1 MRGREA
7 DGAILAESERR
18 SYRYIGYIFIHCPD
32 PQRSQRRGNW
42 MAGHVGT
49 DALQAE
55 RTGGESKWKMELGN
69 KMEMET
75 EMENAGYLAWLPLL
89 TPGVQCHSR
98 HRVRGEWK
106 RMGRREDGRTGSL
119 REYLRVGAT
128 QTRKS
133 KREEVREGGCPGR
146 PAISLVCCRSVC
158 PRGFS
163 RWTIAWIPSP
173 ERGSA
178 AGLPCLIPFSATTG
192 AVAESV
198 VLVSGLWSCRTEN
211 NDGHRIRSP

>member
-1 MRGREA
+1 
-7 DGAILAESERR
+7 
-18 SYRYIGYIFIHCPD
+18 
-32 PQRSQRRGNW
+32 

-119 REYLRVGAT
+119 REYLT
-128 QTRKS
+128 
-133 KREEVREGGCPGR
+133 EGGCNANQEIQERRGEGGR
-146 PAISLVCCRSVC
+146 LPRKAGHKSGLLSVC
-158 PRGFS
+158 
-163 RWTIAWIPSP
+163 
-173 ERGSA
+173 
-178 AGLPCLIPFSATTG
+178 LPARF
-192 AVAESV
+192 
-198 VLVSGLWSCRTEN
+198 
-211 NDGHRIRSP
+211 